1 MQRPLRVGHR
11 TDKGNQYVA
20 SPVGLVQRLERLGRT
35 MSNREIYTQDEREIV
50 DELDREVDR
59 KGGLFAL
66 VACLAIAA
74 GLALATVISIWGS
87 FG

>member
-1 MQRPLRVGHR
+1 
-11 TDKGNQYVA
+11 
-20 SPVGLVQRLERLGRT
+20 
-35 MSNREIYTQDEREIV
+35 MSNREIYTHDEREIV

-74 GLALATVISIWGS
+74 GLALAPVISIWGG